1 MTARGPKNPPVHR
14 LVAMLAVMLLA
25 LGAIVVRLAF
35 LQVGDNG
42 QFAEMGLQQRVRTV
56 DLPAHRGEILD
67 RFGMPLALTRAA
79 KDIYVNPTLVEDPEG
94 EAATIADIL
103 AMKQKDVEQA
113 LESDGTF
120 VYLQRQVDLDIADE
134 LEAQQLPGI
143 GFLEVPQRYYPAGSL
158 APQVLGLVDVDGKGI
173 SGLETQYQTQ
183 LAGTPGER
191 TAELS
196 ADGLP
201 ISSGLDTLTEPVPG
215 TTVVTTIDRQMQFM
229 AQTALER
236 AVQANGALGGTVVV
250 MDPHTGDVYAMATY
264 PWFDPNDFSGASQ
277 DAMRNRAVTDSFE
290 PGSVNKI
297 ITAAAALETGSVSL
311 DQRFRVPS
319 SMQVGP
325 FTIYDSHVH
334 PIETMTLGDIIAE
347 SSNIGA
353 ALVANEVG
361 NDQLGAYMQ
370 RFGYGQPTGIGFPG
384 EASGVLLPASQW
396 DEVIRATVSYG
407 QGISVTPMQMADVY
421 ATIAN
426 GGRWVQPRLVRGF
439 EGPDGTFSDA
449 PEQRTRRVVSPTT
462 ADLLTRM
469 LAYVV
474 EDGTGAEAQ
483 IPGYQVAGKTGTS
496 RKLDASGHYVQ
507 RYMASFVGFLPAS
520 DPRVVIAVSIDE
532 PRTVYGGL
540 AAAPLFQEI
549 ARYAIQRLSIPASPP
564 VALPPH
570 AQELP

>member
-1 MTARGPKNPPVHR
+1 
-14 LVAMLAVMLLA
+14 
-25 LGAIVVRLAF
+25 
-35 LQVGDNG
+35 
-42 QFAEMGLQQRVRTV
+42 
-56 DLPAHRGEILD
+56 
-67 RFGMPLALTRAA
+67 
-79 KDIYVNPTLVEDPEG
+79 
-94 EAATIADIL
+94 
-103 AMKQKDVEQA
+103 
-113 LESDGTF
+113 
-120 VYLQRQVDLDIADE
+120 
-134 LEAQQLPGI
+134 
-143 GFLEVPQRYYPAGSL
+143 
-158 APQVLGLVDVDGKGI
+158 LGLVDVDGKGI
-173 SGLETQYQTQ
+173 SGLETQYQTA

-215 TTVVTTIDRQMQFM
+215 TTLVTTLDRQMQFM

-236 AVQANGALGGTVVV
+236 AVRANGALGGTVVV
-250 MDPHTGDVYAMATY
+250 MDPRSGDVYAMATY
-264 PWFDPNDFSGASQ
+264 PWFDPNDFSNAPQ
-277 DAMRNRAVTDSFE
+277 DAMRNRAVTDAFE

-297 ITAAAALETGSVSL
+297 ITAAAALETGSVGL

-319 SMQVGP
+319 SMRVGP

-334 PIETMTLGDIIAE
+334 PVETMTLGDIIAE

-361 NDQLGAYMQ
+361 NEQLGAYMQ
-370 RFGYGQPTGIGFPG
+370 RFGYGQPTGVGFPG
-384 EASGVLLPASQW
+384 EASGVLLPSSQW

-407 QGISVTPMQMADVY
+407 QGISVTPMQMAGVY

-426 GGRWVQPRLVRGF
+426 GGRWIQPRLVKAF
-439 EGPDGTFSDA
+439 EGADGTLRQA
-449 PEQRTRRVVSPTT
+449 PEQRTRRVVSTAT

-496 RKLDASGHYVQ
+496 RKLDDSGHYVQ